1 MRKFLIIS
9 LLGVALVLP
18 GLALARGNNYIN
30 PNEGKCNVQLPPDA
44 SPVLYRDGGN
54 RISYNMDYDTG
65 IVEATC
71 HFKNS
76 GLDLDRAWV
85 FTADD
90 YDFDYYCRIKIDDIP
105 YMTLDYRVTLTPS
118 GNVNMTCTAE
128 MDIVSDYRLKEDVT
142 LLQELDNGIKL
153 YSFNYKWSDETFVGV
168 MAQDLLIDPNH
179 LHAVKVRDD
188 QFYVVNYTSLG
199 LRMVTLDQ
207 WKKSRDSVYLSPD
220 VGG

>member
-1 MRKFLIIS
+1 MRKFFIIN

-18 GLALARGNNYIN
+18 GLVLAKGNNYIN

-44 SPVLYRDGGN
+44 SNVLYREGGN
-54 RISYNMDYDTG
+54 KISYNMDNDTG

-90 YDFDYYCRIKIDDIP
+90 YDFDYFCRIKIDDIP

-118 GNVNMTCTAE
+118 GNVNMTCTAI
-128 MDIVSDYRLKEDVT
+128 MIISDVRLKTDVT
-142 LLQELDNGIKL
+142 LLEELDNGIKL

-168 MAQDLLIDPNH
+168 MAQDLLASPNYRG
-179 LHAVKVRDD
+179 AVKVMENK
-188 QFYVVNYTSLG
+188 FYAVDYTSLG
-199 LRMVTLDQ
+199 LKMVTLDQ
-207 WKKSRDSVYLSPD
+207 WKKSKDSIYISPN